1 MYRSSL
7 IGLFAASISLMSP
20 AHAASQLACWPALEF
35 KDVRFSEMQPP
46 RNERRW
52 TARLAVDASRCATT
66 SGRFAIVFS
75 RAKENG
81 LNVDFQEQ
89 FTWRPDATEIS
100 LDFWS
105 DEAVERYW
113 LNNVEPCPCE
123 YPHEPTQTAGDP
135 NAVKLP

>member
-1 MYRSSL
+1 MVRSFVA
-7 IGLFAASISLMSP
+7 GLLAGGISFVGA
-20 AHAASQLACWPALEF
+20 AHAASQLACWPVLEF

-46 RNERRW
+46 RNERKW
-52 TARLAVDASRCATT
+52 TAVLAVDASRCATT

-81 LNVDFQEQ
+81 MTVDFQEQ
-89 FTWRPDATEIS
+89 FTWRATSVEVS

-113 LNNVEPCPCE
+113 LNNVEPCPC
-123 YPHEPTQTAGDP
+123 AR
-135 NAVKLP
+135 